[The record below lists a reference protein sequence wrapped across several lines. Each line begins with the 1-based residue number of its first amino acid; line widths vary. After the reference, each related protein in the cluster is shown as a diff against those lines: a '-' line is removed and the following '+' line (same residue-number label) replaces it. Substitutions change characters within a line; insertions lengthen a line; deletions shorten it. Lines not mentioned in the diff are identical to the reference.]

1 MVSHSKHRY
10 LPQVLDVGTYSW
22 TYPSTN
28 HIARILARTGIEPGM
43 FFKCTGD
50 YHVPSNCHE
59 SWIDAV
65 FIFHVVGNI
74 QSDFELEN
82 LKLSVLHREGY
93 RIMSNNG
100 SFYRT

>member
-1 MVSHSKHRY
+1 M
-10 LPQVLDVGTYSW
+10 
-22 TYPSTN
+22 
-28 HIARILARTGIEPGM
+28 
-43 FFKCTGD
+43 
-50 YHVPSNCHE
+50 PSNCHE
-59 SWIDAV
+59 LWIDAV

-93 RIMSNNG
+93 RIVSNNG

>member
-1 MVSHSKHRY
+1 M
-10 LPQVLDVGTYSW
+10 
-22 TYPSTN
+22 
-28 HIARILARTGIEPGM
+28 
-43 FFKCTGD
+43 
-50 YHVPSNCHE
+50 PSNCHE

-65 FIFHVVGNI
+65 FIFHVVGNT